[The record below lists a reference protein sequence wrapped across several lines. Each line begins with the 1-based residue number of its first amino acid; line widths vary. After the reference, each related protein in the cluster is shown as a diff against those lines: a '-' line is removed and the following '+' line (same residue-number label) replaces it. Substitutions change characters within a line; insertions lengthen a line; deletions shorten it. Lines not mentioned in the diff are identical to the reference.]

1 MFDPWEN
8 TVTLATAGH
17 QYNLWDLVSA
27 LDPNAPDR
35 VVAWQIQVD
44 VGAGGAKVA
53 TGNAELSVT
62 LGPTVFSHWGV
73 ILFATQATG
82 RQSFGL
88 NRISLKSTYLMSDTD
103 NVKLG
108 VVLVQA

>member
-1 MFDPWEN
+1 M
-8 TVTLATAGH
+8 
-17 QYNLWDLVSA
+17 SA

-44 VGAGGAKVA
+44 VKAGSAQVA
-53 TGNAELSVT
+53 TGGAQLAVT
-62 LGPTVFSHWGV
+62 LSPTIFSHWGV
-73 ILFATQATG
+73 VLFATQATG

>member
-8 TVTLATAGH
+8 TITLPNAGTK
-17 QYNLWDLVSA
+17 YNLWELVSA
-27 LDPNAPDR
+27 IDPNAPDR
-35 VVAWQIQVD
+35 VVAWQVQVD
-44 VGAGGAKVA
+44 VSAGAARVA
-53 TGNAELSVT
+53 TGNAQLSWAA
-62 LGPTVFSHWGV
+62 GVFGHWGT

-88 NRISLKSTYLMSDTD
+88 NRLALRSTYLVSDTN
-103 NVKLG
+103 NVQLG